1 MEKYIPDIY
10 AKSIYDINY
19 ENLIERGIKCILFD
33 LDNTLLPPKA
43 KEVPKKLIDFLKQAK
58 KLNIRFIIY
67 SNGTKKRISAWAS
80 KLDLEYY
87 YMTLK
92 PYRGKLD
99 KVMKKY
105 EYNQSEIAVVG
116 DQILTDVL
124 FGNKAGITSIL
135 VNPLSLK
142 DTTFTKFNRM
152 REKRIYKK
160 LYKNNLFAKGK
171 YYE

>member
-1 MEKYIPDIY
+1 
-10 AKSIYDINY
+10 
-19 ENLIERGIKCILFD
+19 
-33 LDNTLLPPKA
+33 
-43 KEVPKKLIDFLKQAK
+43 
-58 KLNIRFIIY
+58 
-67 SNGTKKRISAWAS
+67 
-80 KLDLEYY
+80 
-87 YMTLK
+87 MTLK

-160 LYKNNLFAKGK
+160 LYKNNLFVKGK